1 MKSVSWKEV
10 LKTAC
15 RLSGATWAARLFYDE
30 QAWHVEAVWG
40 LRARAA
46 ARLSAE
52 VDAAWLNGALSSGR
66 VRSRRRGEARWY
78 VFPELHSQTVYLVA
92 APQAL
97 SADGRQVWRLMLQT
111 QMAVQQDPA
120 ALGVLFGTSQPQE
133 VPLLAPHEMENAL
146 AHVLDL
152 FLRVAR
158 AEGGWLGVFSGNEL
172 TIAAATRPALQ
183 GRRAL
188 IDLGRWQD
196 GRPRLFS
203 AAEAEDAPFV
213 REAEQGQF
221 FALTPVLNGRRPLAA
236 VLLWRQQPFTP
247 RERLSLQVL
256 ARYTSLTIESLV
268 TLAELSVHAR
278 RLGLLNDFIRTVS
291 VASTLEKSVERV
303 FNMLQRTFG
312 TRLISLA
319 LFSADE
325 TQLRLYRLQEGKVH
339 MQVQDADKS
348 PLARVIRNGRLMRYA
363 RLGEAPAAPRLNNEA
378 RSLLWS
384 PLRHGGQPIG
394 AIVLENTL
402 PQAFSSADE
411 NLLAGIASHL
421 SGVVEYGR
429 LLEHAEA
436 HAHNLEALHL
446 LVRQL
451 IGQTDLNA
459 VVQVTAEMLARTFG
473 YDCVWVSLQNETGRL
488 FTAYAGG
495 KAAAACPPDLEHG
508 PAAEAWRE
516 KRSLLLNDLPLQPG
530 AAAAAWTARSL
541 LSAPVLLDDQVVGG
555 VHIESR
561 RQNAFSQSDLLAL
574 EALAGVLGNVTALA
588 WQYQRLADT
597 IHHLEEARQ
606 ELQARVHA
614 QQLAETRLLQ
624 AAKLAAVGEMAA
636 GVAHELNNPLTTVI
650 GFTELALNEPQLP
663 VAVRE
668 DLSLVLKEA
677 KRARDVV
684 RRLLD
689 FSRQSETAFLRAD
702 LNAVIEDVLA
712 LMAHLMHSR
721 GVHLQRNLHPELPW
735 VVIDRDRMKQV
746 FLNLL
751 HNALNAMP
759 DGGQITITTA
769 VAERSMENWVRVDV
783 EDTGLGIEPELL
795 DRIFEPFF
803 TTRSE
808 QGGTGLGL
816 SVTYGIISDHKG
828 TIEVAS
834 QPGQGTRFS
843 IWLPLPQEETL

>member
-1 MKSVSWKEV
+1 MKPASWKSV
-10 LKTAC
+10 LQMAC
-15 RLSGATWAARLFYDE
+15 AISG
-30 QAWHVEAVWG
+30 
-40 LRARAA
+40 ARAA
-46 ARLSAE
+46 ARLFCDGQAWHLEAVWGMRASTARQWMGTL
-52 VDAAWLNGALSSGR
+52 DASWLNGALSSGR
-66 VRSRRRGEARWY
+66 MRSRRNENGRQY
-78 VFPELHSQTVYLVA
+78 IFPEPASQTVYWVESE
-92 APQAL
+92 QAL
-97 SADGRQVWRLMLQT
+97 PAAARQVWRLLLQT
-111 QMAVQQDPA
+111 QTATQSDPA
-120 ALGVLFGTSQPQE
+120 ALGVLFSSSLPRE
-133 VPLLAPHEMENAL
+133 VPVFAPHETASAL
-146 AHVLDL
+146 QHVLEL

-158 AEGGWLGVFSGNEL
+158 TDDGWLGVLSGNEL
-172 TIAAATRPALQ
+172 AILAATAPALR

-188 IDLGRWQD
+188 IDLNRWQSE
-196 GRPRLFS
+196 GVQALS
-203 AAEAEDAPFV
+203 AAEAAELPFMGGLSV
-213 REAEQGQF
+213 AGG
-221 FALTPVLNGRRPLAA
+221 LILVPIYNGRRPLAF
-236 VLLWRQQPFTP
+236 VGLRRKQPFSA
-247 RERLSLQVL
+247 REKRSLQIL
-256 ARYTSLTIESLV
+256 ARYTALTVESLV

-291 VASTLEKSVERV
+291 VASRLEKSVERV

-325 TQLRLYRLQEGKVH
+325 TQLRLYRLHEGGV
-339 MQVQDADKS
+339 QVEVQDVDAS
-348 PLARVIRNGRLMRYA
+348 PLAQLIRHGRLMRYA
-363 RLGEAPAAPRLNNEA
+363 RLDETSAAPRLNREA

-384 PLRHGGQPIG
+384 PLRHSGQPIG
-394 AIVLENTL
+394 AIILENTL

-429 LLEHAEA
+429 LLEHAET

-446 LVRQL
+446 LVGQL
-451 IGQTDLNA
+451 IGQTDLHT
-459 VVQVTAEMLARTFG
+459 VVRVTAEMLSQVFG
-473 YDCVWVSLQNETGRL
+473 YDFVVVALRDERGVMRY
-488 FTAYAGG
+488 AAGG
-495 KAAAACPPDLEHG
+495 EAARDAWMLTFNRG
-508 PAAEAWRE
+508 PAAVALRE
-516 KRSLLLNDLPLQPG
+516 KRSILRND
-530 AAAAAWTARSL
+530 AAAEKTDSSTWAPHSL
-541 LSAPVLLDDQVVGG
+541 LTVPVLLDDEAVGG
-555 VHIESR
+555 VHIESER
-561 RQNAFSQSDLLAL
+561 PNAFSQSDLLAA

-597 IHHLEEARQ
+597 VHHLEEARQ
-606 ELQARVHA
+606 ELQARIHA
-614 QQLAETRLLQ
+614 QQLAENRLLQ

-650 GFTELALNEPQLP
+650 GFTELALDDAQLP
-663 VAVRE
+663 APVRQ
-668 DLSLVLKEA
+668 DLEMVLQEA
-677 KRARDVV
+677 RRARDVV

-721 GVHLQRNLHPELPW
+721 GVVLRRQLRPDLPW

-759 DGGQITITTA
+759 NGGEITIVTDL
-769 VAERSMENWVRVDV
+769 AERGMETWVRVDV
-783 EDTGLGIEPELL
+783 IDTGEGISPDLL

-816 SVTYGIISDHKG
+816 SVTYGIVSDHKG
-828 TIEVAS
+828 TIEVSS
-834 QPGQGTRFS
+834 QPGKGTRFS
-843 IWLPLPQEETL
+843 IWLPLPEEEGD